1 MRLKLPE
8 KAVAINRLTDR
19 RITIPECI
27 EAFKKGF
34 EDSLDI
40 ELVPYELTE
49 NQKKYVKDL
58 EENKYK
64 TDEWNYRK

>member
-1 MRLKLPE
+1 MQLI
-8 KAVAINRLTDR
+8 VLTDR

-34 EDSLDI
+34 ENSLDI

-49 NQKKYVKDL
+49 DQKTYVKDL
-58 EENKYK
+58 EENEIY
-64 TDEWNYRK
+64 NG